1 MGPGVAV
8 SLADDAQHWRARAA
22 EARAMAEQLTDEK
35 AKKAMLNIAKSY
47 ERIAKRAEQRQTR
60 RSRRLSRQPLIYNS
74 SRIATRRCR
83 SVPLILCSLATRRSA
98 AWASGA

>member
-1 MGPGVAV
+1 VGPGVAV

-47 ERIAKRAEQRQTR
+47 ERIAKRAEQRRNTKIET
-60 RSRRLSRQPLIYNS
+60 PE
-74 SRIATRRCR
+74 
-83 SVPLILCSLATRRSA
+83 
-98 AWASGA
+98 